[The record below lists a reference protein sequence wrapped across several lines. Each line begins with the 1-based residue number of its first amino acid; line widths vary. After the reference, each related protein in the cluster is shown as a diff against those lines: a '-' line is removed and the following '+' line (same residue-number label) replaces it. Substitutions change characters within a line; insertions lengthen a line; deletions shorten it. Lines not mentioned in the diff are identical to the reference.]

1 MSPCIIV
8 ALPEAVVRVIL
19 VVWIDIRHDARLD
32 SAVCAKKFRVPYLA
46 TAYAPSG
53 RYSFDDNTNCGHGLP
68 WCLQRGLQLDG
79 ISFWNG
85 DLVCDEDMYVTYMS
99 RYGGELRWIEIM
111 KSDGRG
117 EIRFLS
123 EVCKSFHALQ
133 RVALSASRIRWFC
146 AEPSWDLALTVLVQS
161 RN

>member
-19 VVWIDIRHDARLD
+19 VDWIDIRHVARLD

-85 DLVCDEDMYVTYMS
+85 DLVCDEDMYATYMS
-99 RYGGELRWIEIM
+99 RYGGELRWIEIL

-117 EIRFLS
+117 AIRFLS
-123 EVCKSFHALQ
+123 EVCKPFHALN
-133 RVALSASRIRWFC
+133 A
-146 AEPSWDLALTVLVQS
+146 
-161 RN
+161 

>member
-1 MSPCIIV
+1 M
-8 ALPEAVVRVIL
+8 
-19 VVWIDIRHDARLD
+19 
-32 SAVCAKKFRVPYLA
+32 FRKGYR
-46 TAYAPSG
+46 TYRS
-53 RYSFDDNTNCGHGLP
+53 R
-68 WCLQRGLQLDG
+68 QL
-79 ISFWNG
+79 
-85 DLVCDEDMYVTYMS
+85 CDEDMYVTYMS